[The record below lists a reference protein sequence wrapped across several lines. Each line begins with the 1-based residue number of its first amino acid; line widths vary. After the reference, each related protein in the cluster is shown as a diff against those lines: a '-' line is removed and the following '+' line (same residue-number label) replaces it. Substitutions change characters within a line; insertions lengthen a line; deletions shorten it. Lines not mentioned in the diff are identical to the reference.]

1 MKDAPT
7 PRRQAAAEGALAP
20 LREPVFRMLW
30 LTWLASHVC
39 MWMNDVAAAWLM
51 TSLTTSPVLVALVQ
65 TAATLPVFLLGLP
78 SGALADIVDRRRYFL
93 LTQVWVAAVAIASGA
108 LVFLDLMAAH
118 WLLLLTFAN
127 GIGLAMR
134 WPVFSAIVPELV
146 PRTQLPAAL
155 GLNAIAMNTSRIV
168 GPLLAGSIIAGAGIG
183 YVYALNAVLSLAA
196 ALAILR
202 WKRQPKVSVLPAER
216 FVGAVRAGLR
226 YVREST
232 RLRPILLRTSVYFVH
247 SVAAIALL
255 PLLARDFDGE
265 SATIYTVLI
274 ASLGCGAI
282 VAVFLMPR
290 LRRRWNSDTMVRAG
304 SVCQSLAVLALALS
318 PNLAVAV
325 PVMIVNGLAWI
336 TVANS
341 LSVSAQLA
349 LPDWVRAR
357 AMSVF
362 QVVMM
367 GSNAVGA
374 LIWGKL
380 ADLTDIHTALA
391 VSAISAMLLLV
402 ATSRVHVAPPADE
415 EEASAPVTPPFAPDL
430 VDPGAGPVLTMIEYR
445 VDAVHVD
452 TFLALMED
460 TRRSR
465 LQQGS
470 LSWELFRRVDD
481 PQCFTETIVD
491 ETWADHLRRFER
503 MTAADLRLRERRRAL
518 QVDGTAPRV
527 VRSIGQRLRH

>member
-1 MKDAPT
+1 MSD
-7 PRRQAAAEGALAP
+7 PRTARAASSADGALAP
-20 LREPVFRMLW
+20 LRDPVFRMLW
-30 LTWLASHVC
+30 LTWLASHIC

-93 LTQVWVAAVAIASGA
+93 LTQVWVAGVAIVGCA
-108 LVFLDLMAAH
+108 LVFFDLMRAH
-118 WLLLLTFAN
+118 WLLVLTFAN
-127 GIGLAMR
+127 GVGLAMR
-134 WPVFSAIVPELV
+134 WPVFAAIVPELA
-146 PRTQLPAAL
+146 PRAQLPAAL

-168 GPLLAGSIIAGAGIG
+168 GPLLAGSIIATAGVG
-183 YVYALNAVLSLAA
+183 YVYALNALLSIAA
-196 ALAILR
+196 AFAIMR
-202 WKRQPKVSVLPAER
+202 WKRQKKVSVLPAER

-265 SATIYTVLI
+265 NATVYTILI
-274 ASLGCGAI
+274 ASLGFGAI

-290 LRRRWNSDTMVRAG
+290 MRRRWNSDRMVRVG
-304 SVCQSLAVLALALS
+304 SVVQSLAVFALALA

-336 TVANS
+336 AVANS

-367 GSNAVGA
+367 GSNAFGA

-380 ADLTDIHTALA
+380 AALTDIHTALMVSA
-391 VSAISAMLLLV
+391 VSAMLVLF
-402 ATSRVHVAPPADE
+402 ATLRVHVAAPADE
-415 EEASAPVTPPFAPDL
+415 DEESAPVQPPFAPDL

-445 VDAVHVD
+445 IEADRVDI
-452 TFLALMED
+452 FLALMED

-481 PQCFTETIVD
+481 PQCFTEMIVD

-503 MTAADLRLRERRRAL
+503 MTAADVRLRARRRAL
-518 QVDGTAPRV
+518 QVEGVAPRV
-527 VRSIGQRLRH
+527 IRSIGHRLGH